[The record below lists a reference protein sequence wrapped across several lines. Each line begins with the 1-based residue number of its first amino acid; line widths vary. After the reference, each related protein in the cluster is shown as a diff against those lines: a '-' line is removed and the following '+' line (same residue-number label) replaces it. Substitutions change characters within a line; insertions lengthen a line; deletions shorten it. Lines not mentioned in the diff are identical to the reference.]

1 MHYYVSYSLHF
12 IRFCLSIA
20 PFFGSVIGRTFDTS
34 GIGKMLYSRVLAVGY
49 ILFKKSLF
57 LTFIKF
63 SNFFS
68 KNILT
73 NSKKFGIISF
83 ACRGVAQF
91 GRVLVSKTMGRGFES
106 FRPCQKVQV
115 IRLGLLFFS

>member
-1 MHYYVSYSLHF
+1 MPQIYSKN
-12 IRFCLSIA
+12 R
-20 PFFGSVIGRTFDTS
+20 
-34 GIGKMLYSRVLAVGY
+34 
-49 ILFKKSLF
+49 KKPIF
-57 LTFIKF
+57 NKNIKF

-73 NSKKFGIISF
+73 NPEKFSIITVVR
-83 ACRGVAQF
+83 RGVAQF

-115 IRLGLLFFS
+115 EKAWTFVF